1 MEVADHCV
9 APPLH
14 HKADYVQIHLGYED
28 RHGPSCEEVEGAD
41 VGSHEPDEWACCPDN
56 SLDGGGDIGTVDLCP
71 CPDVLDT
78 FNGGVTGGTVASKM
92 YHTAMY
98 LCHWTPYGKAGAAVP
113 NKFTINVIFC
123 VVNTRLKKSDG
134 VRGSLEGVMF
144 CVSTTFAVFSWVYEE
159 EECNPGEVAYGY
171 LTGRSWL
178 EGGVQSMDNLDG

>member
-28 RHGPSCEEVEGAD
+28 RHGPFCEEVEGAD

-113 NKFTINVIFC
+113 NKFTINVIFL
-123 VVNTRLKKSDG
+123 RGKYQAEK
-134 VRGSLEGVMF
+134 VRWGEGF
-144 CVSTTFAVFSWVYEE
+144 
-159 EECNPGEVAYGY
+159 
-171 LTGRSWL
+171 TGRGDVLCQHHLCSIL
-178 EGGVQSMDNLDG
+178 LGV